1 MADKLLPDDLSF
13 EGPFPH
19 LSRRLRIGIVGGG
32 RISVTQATAA
42 RLTDYW
48 EVAAGALSSDPN
60 KAKSRGEN
68 WFLPE
73 ERCYYSFKE
82 MARVE
87 AERPDGIDAVMI
99 TTPNHVHYDAAR
111 TFLAAGIDVLCDKP
125 LTNEYSEAADLVRLS
140 RESGCVFGVCYVM
153 ASFPMVRQAREM
165 VQDGLIGRVNQIHVE
180 FMQDWMVP
188 DDVGEADH
196 VKWRLDPA
204 KSGATSCTGDI
215 ATHAHHIA
223 SFVSG
228 LTMTELRAEMHVCG
242 APKLLEDTVM
252 MMTRFDGDIPGT
264 LIATRLASGNR
275 GGLRLRVYGSEG
287 GIEWDLE
294 KPDHLK
300 FNRYGDP
307 DSILSRGQ
315 GAGITPRVERFVRL
329 ARGFSEGMIEAWANL
344 YTEFAMAVAVRQDGI
359 KPPPDWLDFPG
370 VEDGARGVQFVDA
383 AVKSNESGGTWVEI
397 ASPIDALV
405 QRRSN

>member
-1 MADKLLPDDLSF
+1 MSI
-13 EGPFPH
+13 
-19 LSRRLRIGIVGGG
+19 R
-32 RISVTQATAA
+32 
-42 RLTDYW
+42 
-48 EVAAGALSSDPN
+48 N
-60 KAKSRGEN
+60 
-68 WFLPE
+68 
-73 ERCYYSFKE
+73 
-82 MARVE
+82 
-87 AERPDGIDAVMI
+87 
-99 TTPNHVHYDAAR
+99 
-111 TFLAAGIDVLCDKP
+111 
-125 LTNEYSEAADLVRLS
+125 
-140 RESGCVFGVCYVM
+140 
-153 ASFPMVRQAREM
+153 
-165 VQDGLIGRVNQIHVE
+165 
-180 FMQDWMVP
+180 
-188 DDVGEADH
+188 
-196 VKWRLDPA
+196 
-204 KSGATSCTGDI
+204 
-215 ATHAHHIA
+215 HIA

-315 GAGITPRVERFVRL
+315 GAGITPGVERFVRL

-344 YTEFAMAVAVRQDGI
+344 YTEFAMAVAARHDGI
-359 KPPPDWLDFPG
+359 KPPPAWLDFPG

-397 ASPIDALV
+397 APPIDA
-405 QRRSN
+405 

>member
-1 MADKLLPDDLSF
+1 MVDRLLPTDVSF
-13 EGPFPH
+13 EGSFPP
-19 LSRRLRIGIVGGG
+19 LARKLRIGIVGGG
-32 RISVTQATAA
+32 RIAATQATAA

-48 EVAAGALSSDPN
+48 EIVAGALSSDPEQ
-60 KAKSRGEN
+60 AKIRGQK
-68 WFLPE
+68 WFLPG
-73 ERCYYSFKE
+73 ERCYSSYKE
-82 MARVE
+82 MAIIE
-87 AERPDGIDAVMI
+87 AGRSEGIDAVMI

-111 TFLAAGIDVLCDKP
+111 TFLEAGIDVLCDKP
-125 LTNEYSEAADLVRLS
+125 LTNEYSEAADLVRLT

-165 VQDGLIGRVNQIHVE
+165 VKDGLIGRVNQIHVE

-188 DDVGEADH
+188 DDVVEADH

-228 LTMTELRAEMHVCG
+228 LTMTDLRAEMHVCG
-242 APKLLEDTVM
+242 APKALEDTVM
-252 MMTRFDGDIPGT
+252 MMTRFAGAIPGT

-287 GIEWDLE
+287 GIEWELE
-294 KPDHLK
+294 KPDYLK

-307 DSILSRGQ
+307 DALLSRGH
-315 GAGITPRVERFVRL
+315 GSGVVPRVERFVRL
-329 ARGFSEGMIEAWANL
+329 ARGFTEGMIEAWANL
-344 YTEFAMAVAVRQDGI
+344 YTEFAMAVAARRDGI
-359 KPPPDWLDFPG
+359 ELPPDWLDFPT
-370 VEDGARGVQFVDA
+370 VEDGARGVRFVDA
-383 AVKSNESGGTWVEI
+383 AVESHKSGGAWVNF
-397 ASPIDALV
+397 S
-405 QRRSN
+405 S